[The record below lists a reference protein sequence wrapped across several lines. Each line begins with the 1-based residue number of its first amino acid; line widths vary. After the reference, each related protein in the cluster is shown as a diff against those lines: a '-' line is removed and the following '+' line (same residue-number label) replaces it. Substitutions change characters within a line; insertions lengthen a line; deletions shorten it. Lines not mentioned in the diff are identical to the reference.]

1 MLNRMRK
8 ADIMNTVTRSNILVR
23 AARRVYAIGSEINYA
38 QHRMTEIMT
47 NPTGK

>member
-1 MLNRMRK
+1 
-8 ADIMNTVTRSNILVR
+8 MNTATRSNILVR
-23 AARRVYAIGSEINYA
+23 AARRIYAIGSEINYA

>member
-1 MLNRMRK
+1 
-8 ADIMNTVTRSNILVR
+8 MNNATRNNILVR

>member
-1 MLNRMRK
+1 MRK
-8 ADIMNTVTRSNILVR
+8 ANIMNTATRSNILVR
-23 AARRVYAIGSEINYA
+23 VARRVHAIGSEINYA